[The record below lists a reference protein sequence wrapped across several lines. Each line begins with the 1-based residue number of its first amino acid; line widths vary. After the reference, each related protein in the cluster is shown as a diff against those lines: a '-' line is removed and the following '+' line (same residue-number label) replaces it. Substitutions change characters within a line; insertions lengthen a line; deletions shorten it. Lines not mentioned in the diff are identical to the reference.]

1 MSNKLFGDLA
11 FGTRFA
17 FYGKT
22 HIQIALN
29 MAEDEKRHGHIFMY
43 EMHVERI
50 ASDAQ
55 PAKLEST

>member
-22 HIQIALN
+22 HIKIALN

-43 EMHVERI
+43 EMQVERI
-50 ASDAQ
+50 ESDAQ